1 MRRALLALLAAGA
14 VAGTAV
20 AVARERHDDPTPRP
34 AAGPRRLTAQALPPL
49 DAAIPRTPVALA
61 AAVTDTT
68 RRLRRAIGRWNAAR
82 AAPRDVTYLALY
94 HQRMLRL
101 MSARRALGDVTLPR
115 VAPDVRDEV
124 RDTVLG
130 RRQLAAIPRAPG
142 RLPRVR
148 VAPAAPAARLRA
160 FYAEGER
167 RFGVPWSI
175 LAAVNFVESAFG
187 RIRSASAAGARGP
200 MQFLPSTWRAYGMGG
215 DIDDPHDAVLAAAN
229 LLRRAGASRD
239 LNRALFAYNHSAHYV
254 RAIRLFAA
262 QMAAD
267 ERTFLT
273 YYAWQ
278 VYVRTP
284 AGVRRLT
291 GPGRA

>member
-1 MRRALLALLAAGA
+1 MRRALLALLATGA

-20 AVARERHDDPTPRP
+20 AVAQEHHGDPTARP
-34 AAGPRRLTAQALPPL
+34 AAGPERPTAPALPPP
-49 DAAIPRTPVALA
+49 DAAIPRTPAALA
-61 AAVTDTT
+61 ATLTDTT
-68 RRLRRAIGRWNAAR
+68 RRLRSAIDRWDPAR
-82 AAPRDVTYLALY
+82 AVPRDVAHLALY

-101 MSARRALGDVTLPR
+101 MSARRALGDATTAR